1 MGAGLHL
8 KRENSRL
15 GRDTRSQKAPLPVS
29 PCTHCEWAAHG
40 LHCEP
45 CPTRCGA
52 GQGLGRNARSYP
64 SSFSPCD
71 PTSPWCLHHE
81 STSGQHLRERC
92 GAHGQ
97 DPSPCS
103 TRGRRQTQ
111 VSAVSPPQGD
121 HESENGDTVHKPS
134 TGTGTPPCPSGSGH
148 QEEPPR
154 SLLPPRCLQLPG
166 AAEVTTPSS
175 SLAAQGH
182 GHFFLSNF

>member
-52 GQGLGRNARSYP
+52 GQGLGRNARAYP

-134 TGTGTPPCPSGSGH
+134 TDWNWHPPMSVRKRAPGGSPTLPSPSKV
-148 QEEPPR
+148 PPAARSSRSDHAVLLPGRTRTR
-154 SLLPPRCLQLPG
+154 SL
-166 AAEVTTPSS
+166 
-175 SLAAQGH
+175 
-182 GHFFLSNF
+182 FFK